1 MLSDL
6 KSAVRSLVHTPGF
19 TALAIIT
26 LALGIGV
33 NTAMFSVLNG
43 IMLRPLSFSEPDR
56 LFRLSHPRPNQQFS
70 DLSAANFSDLAAAA
84 QDVADLAAFRFWAF
98 TLTDDSGAPDVPNA
112 VRVTA
117 NYFGVLGLRPSLGR
131 GFTPDEQTSGR
142 DNVIVLTHRYWQSR
156 FAGDPEVVGRTVR
169 LDGTPVTII
178 GVLPAQDDTPRILSP
193 LGFYRPLVLG
203 GAETADRLDDS
214 FGVFGRY
221 RDEITPEQAARRYE
235 TIAHRLA
242 TDHPKE
248 NVGRIFVANPLQSTT
263 LMGVGRLMTFLLVGL
278 SGFVLLIA
286 CANLAN
292 LLLARALTR
301 AREFSIRTALGAT
314 RAQLVRPQVAECL
327 VLALTGGLTATLVSV
342 WVTAW
347 LAQRFGSADNPV
359 DFSADGRVL
368 LFTVAAS
375 LFTALLFGVA
385 PAWWA
390 ARTGFNDA
398 LKSGA
403 RGATGGLAQ
412 SRFRQLLIVT
422 QFALA
427 LVLLTGAGFFLR
439 GLHRL
444 THGNDGWNPAPVISG
459 TLNLASTRFNAAEPI
474 IAFHEE
480 LRTLLLQLPGV
491 ANAAVS
497 FETPLYNS
505 PARRGYRIEGRNPPP
520 PGQEPQA
527 YVNAVSA
534 SFFDTMGIRLLQGR
548 LLDHTDQL
556 TTRQVVVINESMARA
571 VFPDG
576 NALGQRLGLTG
587 HDDPFWAEVVGIV
600 ADARALQVSPPST
613 LFQVY
618 KPYAQEAWQYVR
630 ISVRAADPALAPTLV
645 EPIRQTVASLDSD
658 QPVLGLMPVTD
669 QIVRNNGFW
678 ETVNHLL
685 VLFAGLG
692 LFLAAFGIYG
702 VIARLVT
709 QRTTEIGI
717 RMALGAQI
725 RDITNLVLGNGAR
738 MALLG
743 AALGLGG
750 SLLLGRYLTKEM
762 PVFGGSGLLP
772 VTLAAALLLIVALLA
787 CWLPAQR
794 ATKVNPIEALRAD

>member
-1 MLSDL
+1 MFHDL
-6 KSAVRSLVHTPGF
+6 RLAVRSLLRTPGF
-19 TALAIIT
+19 CAIAILT

-33 NTAMFSVLNG
+33 NTAMFSLLNG
-43 IMLRPLSFSEPDR
+43 LMLRPLSFPEPER

-70 DLSAANFSDLAAAA
+70 DFSAANFTELTSAT
-84 QDVADLAAFRFWAF
+84 QDVAELAAFRFWAF
-98 TLTDDSGAPDVPNA
+98 TLTDDTGAPDVPNA

-117 NYFGVLGLRPSLGR
+117 NYFDVLGLRTALGR
-131 GFTPDEQTSGR
+131 SFTPDEQTSGR

-156 FAGDPEVVGRTVR
+156 FAGDPDAVGRTVR

-178 GVLPAQDDTPRILSP
+178 GVLPAEDDTPRVLAP
-193 LGFYRPLVLG
+193 LGFYRPLVLD
-203 GAETADRLDDS
+203 GATALDRLDDS

-221 RDEITPEQAARRYE
+221 RDGITPEQATRHYE
-235 TIAHRLA
+235 TIARRLA
-242 TDHPKE
+242 ADHPEE
-248 NVGRIFVANPLQSTT
+248 NVGRTLVVNPLQSTT

-292 LLLARALTR
+292 LLLARALART
-301 AREFSIRTALGAT
+301 REFSVRTALGAT

-327 VLALTGGLTATLVSV
+327 LLALTGGLAATLVSV

-347 LAQRFGSADNPV
+347 LAQRFGTPDNPV

-368 LFTVAAS
+368 LFTVTAS
-375 LFTALLFGVA
+375 LCTALLFGVA

-403 RGATGGLAQ
+403 RGATGSLAR
-412 SRFRQLLIVT
+412 SRFRHLLIVT
-422 QFALA
+422 QFALS
-427 LVLLTGAGFFLR
+427 LVLLAGAGFFLR

-444 THGNDGWNPAPVISG
+444 THGNEGWDPRPVISG
-459 TLNLASTRFNAAEPI
+459 TLNLASTRYNAAEPI

-480 LRTLLLQLPGV
+480 LRNRLLQLPGV
-491 ANAAVS
+491 ANATVS

-505 PARRGYRIEGRNPPP
+505 PARRGYRVEGRNPPP
-520 PGQEPQA
+520 PGREPQA

-534 SFFDTMGIRLLQGR
+534 SFFDTMGIRLLRGR

-571 VFPDG
+571 LFPDDD
-576 NALGQRLGLTG
+576 ALGQRLGLAG

-600 ADARALQVSPPST
+600 ADARALQVTPPST

-618 KPYAQEAWQYVR
+618 KPYPQESWQYVR
-630 ISVRAADPALAPTLV
+630 ISVRAADPALAPTMV

-658 QPVLGLMPVTD
+658 QPVLGLMPVAD
-669 QIVRNNGFW
+669 QIIRNNGFW
-678 ETVNHLL
+678 ETVNQLL

-702 VIARLVT
+702 VIARLVA

-725 RDITNLVLGNGAR
+725 RDIVSLVLGNGAR
-738 MALLG
+738 LALLG
-743 AALGLGG
+743 AVFGLGG
-750 SLLLGRYLTKEM
+750 SFLLGSYLTKEM

-772 VTLAAALLLIVALLA
+772 VAGAAALLMLVALLA
-787 CWLPAQR
+787 CWLPARR
-794 ATKVNPIEALRAD
+794 ATKVDPMVALRSE